1 MKSWVIPTIIFFLG
15 LGLGLS
21 APMLASRY
29 MNPYLPD
36 MLKESVVPLE
46 GTVIHKQHQQD
57 RLLVTITTPAGTILA
72 TFQQQ
77 IPEIDLLVEESDLV
91 TLNVQHYQTFITDPS
106 ILRVI
111 KQEEEKQQQ
120 ESPLSPGPTPSSS
133 PSVPAPETGS
143 NSESPGLSP

>member
-1 MKSWVIPTIIFFLG
+1 MRPWVIPTIIFLLG

-36 MLKESVVPLE
+36 MLKERVHPLE
-46 GTVIHKQHQQD
+46 GTVIHKQHQPD
-57 RLLVTITTPAGTILA
+57 RLLITMTTPAGTILA

-77 IPEIDLLVEESDLV
+77 IPEINLLIEERDLV
-91 TLNVQHYQTFITDPS
+91 TLDVQQYQPFITDPS

-111 KQEEEKQQQ
+111 KHQEEAP
-120 ESPLSPGPTPSSS
+120 SSPGLTPSSGS
-133 PSVPAPETGS
+133 SAPAPETGS
-143 NSESPGLSP
+143 NPESPGLLP